1 MREKRLF
8 SRPTIYERKNV
19 TRPQTFQE
27 YAVKNKHKKIK
38 RTIPCGLRWS
48 EIKKKRLLSGPTI
61 HKRKNVTQPQTFK
74 EDAQTNEH
82 QKQRN
87 IPCDLRQTE
96 KKKNVY
102 SRVRKYKQR

>member
-27 YAVKNKHKKIK
+27 
-38 RTIPCGLRWS
+38 
-48 EIKKKRLLSGPTI
+48 
-61 HKRKNVTQPQTFK
+61 
-74 EDAQTNEH
+74 DAQTNEH

-96 KKKNVY
+96 KKKKTFILASENINRGKGYSGTNV
-102 SRVRKYKQR
+102 QRE